1 MPTELLFHLDTF
13 FFFGVHYLSRTIGTS
28 QLPSLTDTVLGIPE
42 IKLKVIL
49 DQPVGHCAICIIYA
63 VPPGNTNKVLYKEKK
78 SSDSNEIMF
87 FQNKQYTTLEVVG
100 TENSTIQAIVF
111 CILQG
116 KAACSI
122 QLLERASFRK
132 GVDVLGF
139 FAAGIGAASMCTSGE
154 LCVGG

>member
-1 MPTELLFHLDTF
+1 MVQMNYGMFL
-13 FFFGVHYLSRTIGTS
+13 
-28 QLPSLTDTVLGIPE
+28 QLPCHFFSSCSCLKWAAMSRLQGSGFQ
-42 IKLKVIL
+42 LKVIL
-49 DQPVGHCAICIIYA
+49 DQPVGHCEICIIYA

-87 FQNKQYTTLEVVG
+87 FQNKQYMTLEVIG

-139 FAAGIGAASMCTSGE
+139 FAAGIGAASMCTSRE

>member
-1 MPTELLFHLDTF
+1 MQMKRAWFLVLILWVAGSTHAWYQIPLYFEIMWAN
-13 FFFGVHYLSRTIGTS
+13 LSF
-28 QLPSLTDTVLGIPE
+28 LPFLTDRVLGIPE

-63 VPPGNTNKVLYKEKK
+63 VPPGNTNKVFYKEKK

-111 CILQG
+111 CIL
-116 KAACSI
+116 
-122 QLLERASFRK
+122 
-132 GVDVLGF
+132 
-139 FAAGIGAASMCTSGE
+139 
-154 LCVGG
+154 